1 MNDIDIEN
9 IKKELRKR
17 SAAEYNFKAGG
28 DLTQDN
34 LATATTEELKQ
45 MVNEHSNNKK
55 VMSGE
60 KIKKIVD
67 NIFKKYAD
75 DTDNMVVLG
84 ACNYYDEDRHVSFV
98 EEPLKEIDFDGEQV
112 TIASVAQNS
121 KLARE
126 ALKHELSVYEFAS
139 NIPGTIGGAIV
150 MNAGAYG
157 SEIKDRLIEVT
168 YLDLDKNEL
177 VTLQNGEC
185 KFAYRNSVFKD
196 MNVVIVE
203 AKFKLEKSSAE
214 DIKATMNE
222 YTKKRIETQPI
233 DRPNAGSTFKRGDG
247 FITAQLIDEAGLKGY
262 SIGGAEVSTKH
273 AGFIINNGQATAQD
287 VLDLVEHVKK
297 TIKEKF
303 DKDIELEVKVIGE

>member
-1 MNDIDIEN
+1 
-9 IKKELRKR
+9 
-17 SAAEYNFKAGG
+17 
-28 DLTQDN
+28 
-34 LATATTEELKQ
+34 
-45 MVNEHSNNKK
+45 
-55 VMSGE
+55 
-60 KIKKIVD
+60 
-67 NIFKKYAD
+67 
-75 DTDNMVVLG
+75 
-84 ACNYYDEDRHVSFV
+84 
-98 EEPLKEIDFDGEQV
+98 
-112 TIASVAQNS
+112 
-121 KLARE
+121 
-126 ALKHELSVYEFAS
+126 
-139 NIPGTIGGAIV
+139 

-177 VTLQNGEC
+177 VTLQNSEC
-185 KFAYRNSVFKD
+185 KFSYRNSIFKD
-196 MNVVIVE
+196 MNAVIVE

-273 AGFIINNGQATAQD
+273 AGFIINNGSATAQD
-287 VLDLVEHVKK
+287 VLDLVEYVKK

>member
-1 MNDIDIEN
+1 MEELEN
-9 IKKELRKR
+9 IIGLDNVAYNEPMSRHTTFAIGGNADIYCEIDSVQKLQKVIEYAKKNNIKITVIGNGSNVLVK
-17 SAAEYNFKAGG
+17 
-28 DLTQDN
+28 DN
-34 LATATTEELKQ
+34 GIRGL
-45 MVNEHSNNKK
+45 V
-55 VMSGE
+55 
-60 KIKKIVD
+60 IKYI
-67 NIFKKYAD
+67 N
-75 DTDNMVVLG
+75 
-84 ACNYYDEDRHVSFV
+84 
-98 EEPLKEIDFDGEQV
+98 KEIEFNDTVV
-112 TIASVAQNS
+112 TISAGAQNS

-126 ALKHELSVYEFAS
+126 ALKHELSGYEFAS

-157 SEIKDRLIEVT
+157 SEIKDKLIEVT

-196 MNVVIVE
+196 MNVVIIE

-247 FITAQLIDEAGLKGY
+247 FITAQLIDQAGLKGY

-273 AGFIINNGQATAQD
+273 AGFIINNGTATAQD
-287 VLDLVEHVKK
+287 VLDLVEYVKK